1 MRSRESRRR
10 PAMSTP
16 RSSRKSVTARSRP
29 RFSPRR
35 SSTSPRTTT
44 SSTWRRIQPATAES
58 AAAELSTPWR
68 TTGCADD
75 QLLEYRQSVEHVA
88 LQSPQLGILA
98 REVGCVCHLV
108 DDARPDWNRRR
119 RGRGG
124 GYGGGD
130 PVRAFQRVHPAV
142 ERPTAVD
149 HRLPGLLPIV
159 REIGRR
165 LHPSQQV
172 DVNLAVLAFAD
183 TETGHVP
190 EHPLAVGEEREL
202 EG

>member
-1 MRSRESRRR
+1 MRSRKPRRR
-10 PAMSTP
+10 AAMSTP
-16 RSSRKSVTARSRP
+16 RSSRKPVTARSRP

-88 LQSPQLGILA
+88 LQG
-98 REVGCVCHLV
+98 
-108 DDARPDWNRRR
+108 DA
-119 RGRGG
+119 
-124 GYGGGD
+124 
-130 PVRAFQRVHPAV
+130 VRAFQ
-142 ERPTAVD
+142 
-149 HRLPGLLPIV
+149 
-159 REIGRR
+159 R

-172 DVNLAVLAFAD
+172 DLNLAVLAFGD

-202 EG
+202 EGQGALGRDVLQV